1 LKEKDVFDHVN
12 TELKE
17 LKCKVIKEEKSR
29 NGKRSL
35 EVDILNNLKHL
46 LNILAHAKGGPRFPC
61 LRTQE
66 P

>member
-1 LKEKDVFDHVN
+1 MKEKDVFDHVN

-35 EVDILNNLKHL
+35 KVDILNNLKHL
-46 LNILAHAKGGPRFPC
+46 LKMI
-61 LRTQE
+61 
-66 P
+66 